1 MPIALADF
9 RTEHFEPLL
18 QRPFRFHRPEAPSE
32 EPVELVLL
40 EVSRFPNPER
50 FPGRPPFTLLFELR
64 EGRPP
69 SASLQ
74 RLTTEGFEE
83 CDLLVTRV
91 VDPKRMRENPRGM
104 FYEVVFA

>member
-9 RTEHFEPLL
+9 RAEHFEPLVR
-18 QRPFRFHRPEAPSE
+18 QPFRFRPAGTPHEAPAE
-32 EPVELVLL
+32 MVLL

-50 FPGRPPFTLLFELR
+50 FPGRPPFTLLFEFR
-64 EGRPP
+64 QGRPP

-74 RLTTEGFEE
+74 RFAADGFEE

-91 VDPKRMRENPRGM
+91 ADPKRMRENPQGM